1 MLKEL
6 LVIAENREPSVGVLR
21 AVVQVHL
28 YWLRAQLNESTQ
40 CWSRRRTIMAQ
51 YVCDQCGMGVTG
63 MKCAKC
69 GEELVHDHITTDAG
83 QTVAVTKCPDGCGK
97 IKSPMC
103 CGTDMSCSV

>member
-1 MLKEL
+1 MLNNL
-6 LVIAENREPSVGVLR
+6 LMLSENRPWSVGVSR
-21 AVVQVHL
+21 AVIQVHL
-28 YWLRAQLNESTQ
+28 HWLSTQLNEITR
-40 CWSRRRTIMAQ
+40 CWNIRRSIMVQ

-69 GEELVHDHITTDAG
+69 GEELVHDHITTDDG
-83 QTVAVTKCPDGCGK
+83 QTVAVAKCPDGCGK

>member
-1 MLKEL
+1 M
-6 LVIAENREPSVGVLR
+6 AE
-21 AVVQVHL
+21 
-28 YWLRAQLNESTQ
+28 
-40 CWSRRRTIMAQ
+40 

-63 MKCAKC
+63 MKCAMC
-69 GEELVHDHITTDAG
+69 GEELVHDHITTGDG